1 MMNKYI
7 VIIGGFC
14 FLSLSICSAQGPKDK
29 HTIECKQGDLEC
41 PEGLAKLVVSEGP
54 DQWKCTGFLISDK
67 IIATNQ
73 HCLPKLN
80 SPNNNMDCSQSI
92 QALFP
97 TVGQKKAETIKC
109 KRILSFSEGP
119 SSENVANLDYAFLE
133 LESSLSRK
141 PFTIDHEGIKEH
153 QKLTFWRI
161 DGMLKS
167 SIRKDNCSAI
177 YNSLLFPFTNTKTS
191 PVITLKNCLAE
202 HGNSGSPLLNSKGHV
217 VAILEGM
224 NNEKNV
230 TFFKEKFKPAKLQN
244 IIKASNFACIK
255 PPYNQKLSLPSE
267 CTDKKEENEFLLSGN
282 EIMKNSALGKIERK
296 KVDLLGIQLRQ
307 NILYDSEYNPL
318 TLRPEGIFSAIT
330 PKCFFNKTSLLEKS
344 LEIEKAP
351 DQKYFR
357 SVDFGQI
364 NVCKIKFDFD
374 SAMNIKITKSLS
386 CEKLNA
392 ILLYNPTEGNS
403 EFSFYYVTLDKKG
416 NLVASTE
423 GSLSSCK

>member
-14 FLSLSICSAQGPKDK
+14 FLSLSICLAQPPKGQ
-29 HTIECKQGDLEC
+29 HTIECKQGELEC
-41 PEGLAKLVVSEGP
+41 PEGLAKLVVSEGS

-67 IIATNQ
+67 ILATNQ
-73 HCLPKLN
+73 HCLPKVN
-80 SPNNNMDCSQSI
+80 STNNNMDCGQSI

-97 TVGQKKAETIKC
+97 AVGQKKAEAIKC
-109 KRILSFSEGP
+109 KRVLSFSEGP
-119 SSENVANLDYAFLE
+119 SSENVANLDFAFLE
-133 LESSLSRK
+133 LESSSSRK
-141 PFTIDHEGIKEH
+141 PFIIDHGGIKEH

-177 YNSLLFPFTNTKTS
+177 YNSLLFPFTNSTTS

-202 HGNSGSPLLNSKGHV
+202 HGNSGSPLLNDKGNV

-230 TFFKEKFKPAKLQN
+230 NFFKEKFKPAKLEN

-255 PPYNQKLSLPSE
+255 PPYKKDFSLPSE
-267 CTDKKEENEFLLSGN
+267 CTDKKAENEFLISGN
-282 EIMKNSALGKIERK
+282 EIMKKSVLEKIERK
-296 KVDLLGIQLRQ
+296 KVDLLGIQLHH
-307 NILYDSEYNPL
+307 NILYDSEHNPL
-318 TLRPEGIFSAIT
+318 ALRPEGIFSAIT
-330 PKCFFNKTSLLEKS
+330 PKCFMNKASLFEKS
-344 LEIEKAP
+344 LEIEKNP

-374 SAMNIKITKSLS
+374 SGMNIKVTRNLS

-392 ILLYNPTEGNS
+392 ILLFNPTEGKS
-403 EFSFYYVTLDKKG
+403 EFPFYYVTLDKKG
-416 NLVASTE
+416 NLVASLE